1 MKTYNIRR
9 TSFCNKRI
17 EKFKKQLLERKP
29 KFNDLE
35 EYLRKKFG
43 DNKYSYEECVE
54 LEKKFKKRHSN
65 YISTFNYTV
74 KRMIEN
80 RFKKVSDLYISRTMK
95 IIKQEHILQLRA
107 IMKSDLEI
115 VDYYDDKVKK
125 DEDDLIIYSPL
136 RYVKRI
142 YDSYYCNEKKYIKN
156 FESKTKE
163 FVKTY
168 FKSKEEYI
176 FECLM
181 FEISFLHEYSIFGK
195 ELEILNSIIECSSNK
210 QLKILMSCINAIYR
224 SEFDYANFD
233 KLSKSFKKTLI
244 EYLIS
249 GKMIM
254 REYFDISKSILRII
268 KEMNLNYEE
277 TKQIIFAYANQ
288 CLNNYVNK
296 RTLKSYDL
304 PFKKILKE
312 EDWNHLIYQ
321 VIFVEDDSVSLT
333 IEYNI

>member
-1 MKTYNIRR
+1 MKTYSIRR

-29 KFNDLE
+29 KFNDLR

-43 DNKYSYEECVE
+43 DNKYSYEEFVE

-115 VDYYDDKVKK
+115 VDYCNYYEIRTKK
-125 DEDDLIIYSPL
+125 DDLMIYSPL

-156 FESKTKE
+156 FESKIKE

-195 ELEILNSIIECSSNK
+195 ELEMLGKIIGFSNRKQFQIIVNSMNSIHRNK
-210 QLKILMSCINAIYR
+210 FYSFQ
-224 SEFDYANFD
+224 FD
-233 KLSKSFKKTLI
+233 KLSTKFRDLLI
-244 EYLIS
+244 NSLTS
-249 GKMIM
+249 GKMNLNGSANKTII
-254 REYFDISKSILRII
+254 EII
-268 KEMNLNYEE
+268 KHIDLSYEE
-277 TKQIIFAYANQ
+277 KKQIIFAYANQ
-288 CLNNYVNK
+288 CSYVIAGK
-296 RTLKSYDL
+296 RTLESYNL
-304 PFKKILKE
+304 PFKNILKE
-312 EDWNHLIYQ
+312 EDWEHLINE
-321 VIFVEDDSVSLT
+321 VIFIGDNSIR
-333 IEYNI
+333 IEFKK

>member
-1 MKTYNIRR
+1 MKTYSIRR

-29 KFNDLE
+29 KFNDLQ

-43 DNKYSYEECVE
+43 DNKYSYEEFVE

-125 DEDDLIIYSPL
+125 DEDDLMIYSPL

-142 YDSYYCNEKKYIKN
+142 YDSYYCNEKEYIKN

-181 FEISFLHEYSIFGK
+181 FEISFLHKYSTFGK
-195 ELEILNSIIECSSNK
+195 ELEMLGKIIGFSNIKQFQIIVNCMNSIHRN
-210 QLKILMSCINAIYR
+210 
-224 SEFDYANFD
+224 EFYSFQFD
-233 KLSKSFKKTLI
+233 KLSTKFRDLLI
-244 EYLIS
+244 NSLTFGEIYLDGYTSEAI
-249 GKMIM
+249 IT
-254 REYFDISKSILRII
+254 II
-268 KEMNLNYEE
+268 KLINLSYEE
-277 TKQIIFAYANQ
+277 KKQIIFAYANQ
-288 CLNNYVNK
+288 CSSVIAGI
-296 RTLKSYDL
+296 RTLESYNL
-304 PFKKILKE
+304 PFKNILKG
-312 EDWNHLIYQ
+312 EDWEHLINE
-321 VIFVEDDSVSLT
+321 VIFIGDNSIR
-333 IEYNI
+333 IEFKK

>member
-1 MKTYNIRR
+1 MKTYSIQR

-17 EKFKKQLLERKP
+17 KKFKKQLLERKP

-43 DNKYSYEECVE
+43 DNKYSYEEFVE
-54 LEKKFKKRHSN
+54 LEKKFEKRHSN

-80 RFKKVSDLYISRTMK
+80 RFKKLSDFYTSITMK
-95 IIKQEHILQLRA
+95 RIKEEHILQLRA
-107 IMKSDLEI
+107 IMESDLEI
-115 VDYYDDKVKK
+115 VDYYDDEIKK
-125 DEDDLIIYSPL
+125 DEDDLMIYSPL
-136 RYVKRI
+136 RYIKRI
-142 YDSYYCNEKKYIKN
+142 YDSYSCNKKKN

-181 FEISFLHEYSIFGK
+181 LEISFLHKYSIFGK
-195 ELEILNSIIECSSNK
+195 ELEMLGEIIGFSNK
-210 QLKILMSCINAIYR
+210 KQFQILMSCINAIYR
-224 SEFDYANFD
+224 GGFNYLNFD
-233 KLSKSFKKTLI
+233 KLSESFKKILI

-254 REYFDISKSILRII
+254 LEYFNISEYILIII

-277 TKQIIFAYANQ
+277 TKQIIFSYANQ

-304 PFKKILKE
+304 PFKTILNE
-312 EDWNHLIYQ
+312 EDWNHLINE
-321 VIFVEDDSVSLT
+321 VIFIEDDSII
-333 IEYNI
+333 IEFKK